1 MISALAAAA
10 DPQSIQT
17 ADINYAQIAPILIV
31 FLAALV
37 SVLLEAL
44 LRRPARRQAQL
55 TLVTVAL
62 LASLVTVFLLAG
74 TNSLTAGGAL
84 AIDAPGL
91 FMQGSILLLAL
102 LAAFVMFER
111 RVDPAGDA
119 FTARASALPG
129 SEDEQGFTRE
139 GWLQTEIWPL
149 FLFCVGGMLTFVVSN
164 DLLTMFVAL
173 EVMSLPLYLLV
184 AMSRRRR
191 LLSQEASL
199 KYFLL
204 GAFGSAFFLYG
215 SAMTYGFAGTLGFG
229 GIASKMTALAGPN
242 GLLITG
248 IGLIAVGLLFKLGAV
263 PFHQWVPDVYQGAP
277 TPLTGFMAAAVKLA
291 AFGALLRIMYVAFGG
306 ARWDWRPAFWIIAV
320 LTMLVGVILAL
331 TQNDVKRML
340 AYSSIAHAGFLLIG
354 VLATNNTGLGGT
366 MFYLLAYGVSTIG
379 AFALVALVRDP
390 AGEATSLS
398 SWVGLGRTS
407 PLVAGAF
414 ALFLLAFAGIP
425 LTSGFTSK
433 FYVFTAGIAGGATPV
448 VIFAVIASAIAVFFY
463 GRVIVLMFFTKPKG
477 EGPSVVVPSTMT
489 AISIGFAVA
498 FTVLLG
504 VVPQAMLD
512 VAEKASTFIR

>member
-1 MISALAAAA
+1 MTPDTGFQAVSV
-10 DPQSIQT
+10 
-17 ADINYAQIAPILIV
+17 NYWAIMPILVV
-31 FLAALV
+31 FGGALVGVLVEAFVPRRSRHSVQVALTLITLATAFAALV
-37 SVLLEAL
+37 TK
-44 LRRPARRQAQL
+44 ARHDKGV
-55 TLVTVAL
+55 TL
-62 LASLVTVFLLAG
+62 
-74 TNSLTAGGAL
+74 GGAL
-84 AIDAPGL
+84 VIDGPALFQMGAILVLG
-91 FMQGSILLLAL
+91 ILS
-102 LAAFVMFER
+102 VMLMAEKFSS
-111 RVDPAGDA
+111 AGADA
-119 FTARASALPG
+119 FTPMGAAVPG
-129 SEDEQGFTRE
+129 SKLEATATRA
-139 GWLQTEIWPL
+139 GWGTGEVFPL
-149 FLFCVGGMLTFVVSN
+149 ALFSIAGMMIFPAAG

>member
-10 DPQSIQT
+10 DPQSIPT

-31 FLAALV
+31 MVAALA
-37 SVLLEAL
+37 SVVMEAV
-44 LRRPARRQAQL
+44 LRRPVRRAAQL

-62 LASLVTVFLLAG
+62 LAALVTVFALAG
-74 TNSLTAGGAL
+74 TNSLTAAGAL

-111 RVDPAGDA
+111 NVDPAGDA

-129 SEDEQGFTRE
+129 SQEEQDFARE

-149 FLFCVGGMLTFVVSN
+149 FLFCVGGMLVFVVAN

-215 SAMTYGFAGTLGFG
+215 AAMTYGFAGTLGFG
-229 GIASKMTALAGPN
+229 GIAAKMTALAGPN
-242 GLLITG
+242 GLLI
-248 IGLIAVGLLFKLGAV
+248 KLGAV

-277 TPLTGFMAAAVKLA
+277 TPLTGFMAAAVKFA

-306 ARWDWRPAFWIIAV
+306 ARWDWRPAFWIVAI
-320 LTMLVGVILAL
+320 LTMLIGVVLAL

-379 AFALVALVRDP
+379 AFALVSLVRDP

-398 SWVGLGRTS
+398 SWVGLGRRS

-414 ALFLLAFAGIP
+414 ALFLFAFAGIP
-425 LTSGFTSK
+425 LTSGFTAK
-433 FYVFTAGIAGGATPV
+433 FYVFTAGVAGGATPV
-448 VIFAVIASAIAVFFY
+448 VIVAVIASAIAVFFY
-463 GRVIVLMFFTKPKG
+463 GRVVVLMFFTQPKG
-477 EGPSVVVPSTMT
+477 EGPSVVVPSTLT
-489 AISIGFAVA
+489 AVAIGFAVA

-504 VVPQAMLD
+504 VVPQPMLD